1 MDKWQPIKNIVKPTP
16 ESPEIRISK
25 KSVLIIKINNIV
37 TTISHTPDK
46 RYFFWISGDLF

>member
-37 TTISHTPDK
+37 TTISHTRQTVFFLDK
-46 RYFFWISGDLF
+46 W